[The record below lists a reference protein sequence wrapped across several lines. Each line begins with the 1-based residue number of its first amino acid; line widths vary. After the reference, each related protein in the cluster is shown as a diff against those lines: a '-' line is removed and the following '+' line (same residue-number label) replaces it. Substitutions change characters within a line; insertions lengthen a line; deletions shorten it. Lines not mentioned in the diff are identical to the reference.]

1 MTSDMMNPI
10 LKDFPHDFNT
20 KRLTVRCPLP
30 GDGAAVNEAVL
41 ESLDDLRPWLPWA
54 TETPS
59 IEDTEINVRK
69 GYTRFLNRE
78 DLWLLLFLK
87 GTNTCIGGSG
97 LHRIDWEVPKFEIG
111 YWLRSSYVGQGY
123 MTEAVTDI
131 TNFAFDM
138 LGAKRVEIRCDSL
151 NTRSASVAERLN
163 FPLEGILKSDRRDHV
178 SGELRDTMIFAKTS
192 DNR

>member
-1 MTSDMMNPI
+1 MNPI

-20 KRLTVRCPLP
+20 ARLTVRCPLP
-30 GDGAAVNEAVL
+30 GDGAAVNEAIL

-54 TETPS
+54 TEAPS
-59 IEDTEINVRK
+59 VEDTEINVRK
-69 GYTRFLNRE
+69 GYTRFMNRE

-87 GTNTCIGGSG
+87 ETNICIGGSG

-138 LGAKRVEIRCDSL
+138 LGGKRVEIRCDAL
-151 NTRSASVAERLN
+151 NKRSASVAERLN
-163 FPLEGILKSDRRDHV
+163 FPLEGILKSDRRDHM